1 MKLARAGSDPDGL
14 APLSGAF
21 AGVLCISFSGI
32 LVRLSGVPPVVSALW
47 RTLFASAFLLAL
59 SALRRER
66 CSDLLAPLPLL
77 AGALL
82 GADLLAWHGSI
93 VRIGAGLA
101 TVLPNLQV
109 IGVGLVSML
118 LFGERPGR
126 LFWLGLPPVFGGVW
140 ILGATGAPVAP
151 DASVAWGV
159 TLGLITAAFYTGYL
173 LVLRQARL
181 RHPERS
187 TLATVSALTLGA
199 AAVTACGALVD
210 KDLSLPPSWAATGW
224 LVLLGVGVH
233 SLGWLLLT
241 ASIHRIPAALT
252 SVALLL
258 QPLLALGWG
267 IVFLAEPIGPAQA
280 IGALLLLAGVG
291 LARRGAA
298 SAAPIPAPAPVIDG
312 VAGDPGR

>member
-1 MKLARAGSDPDGL
+1 VEGL
-14 APLSGAF
+14 APLSGAL

-32 LVRLSGVPPVVSALW
+32 LVRLSDVPPVLSALW

-59 SALRRER
+59 SGLRRER
-66 CSDLLAPLPLL
+66 GSDLLAPLPLL

-93 VRIGAGLA
+93 IRIGAGLA

-109 IGVGLVSML
+109 IGVGLLSML

-126 LFWLGLPPVFGGVW
+126 LFWLGLPPVLGGVW
-140 ILGATGAPVAP
+140 ILGATGVPVAP

-159 TLGLITAAFYTGYL
+159 ALGLITAAFYTGYL
-173 LVLRQARL
+173 LILRQARL
-181 RHPERS
+181 GRPERS
-187 TLATVSALTLGA
+187 TLATVTALTLGA
-199 AAVTACGALVD
+199 TVVTACGALVD
-210 KDLSLPPSWAATGW
+210 RDLSLPPSWAAAGW
-224 LVLLGVGVH
+224 LALLGVGVH

-252 SVALLL
+252 SVTLLL

-267 IVFLAEPIGPAQA
+267 VVFLAEPVGLVQGL
-280 IGALLLLAGVG
+280 GALLLLAGVG
-291 LARRGAA
+291 LAQRGAA
-298 SAAPIPAPAPVIDG
+298 RAAATPATSVASVASVASPATPG
-312 VAGDPGR
+312 GDRRSP